1 MICKFSQHGS
11 VKIGL
16 ILNVVNNVQQTKT
29 NKRRY
34 HNDMDCVFNYN
45 WIDIN

>member
-16 ILNVVNNVQQTKT
+16 ILNVVNNVQQTKL
-29 NKRRY
+29 NKGRY
-34 HNDMDCVFNYN
+34 RYDMGIVFNDN
-45 WIDIN
+45 RININ

>member
-29 NKRRY
+29 NKRRN
-34 HNDMDCVFNYN
+34 HNDMDCVFNDN
-45 WIDIN
+45 GIDFN